1 MAVQLQQENGFL
13 ILPDEQ
19 GPFHIIGDVH
29 GCFEELLAL
38 LQRLHYHVYF
48 NAHEQRYEVKAPLNF
63 KALFVGDLVDRG
75 PNSPE
80 VLRLVMDMVEA
91 GQAYCVSG
99 NHDNKLYR
107 KLLGHNVQIRH
118 GLELTVAQMESY
130 DAAFHERVRHFI
142 GNLPHHIILDQG
154 RLVIAH
160 AGLEERLH
168 GRNTKSVRA
177 LCLYGPTTG
186 AVDEKGLPVRL
197 DWAAAYCGKA
207 IVVYGHTPVHEPIWR
222 NNTINID
229 TGCVFGGS
237 LTALTYPD
245 HALTVV
251 NAYRKYA
258 DPLRPFIYH
267 HPHGQQPSS
276 PPYSSSPS

>member
-1 MAVQLQQENGFL
+1 MTQNLEHPFFNL
-13 ILPDEQ
+13 ELPEES

-29 GCFEELLAL
+29 GCLQELLEL
-38 LQRLHYHVYF
+38 LQRLGYDISF
-48 NAHEQRYEVKAPLNF
+48 DKELAKYEVKVPDGA

-91 GQAYCVSG
+91 GIAYCVSG
-99 NHDNKLYR
+99 NHDD
-107 KLLGHNVQIRH
+107 KLLRMLLGRNVQVRH
-118 GLELTVAQMESY
+118 GLELTKAQLESY
-130 DAAFHERVRHFI
+130 DAVFRERVKHFLS
-142 GNLPHHIILDQG
+142 GLPHHIILDEG

-168 GRNTKSVRA
+168 GRSSKVVRE

-186 AVDEKGLPVRL
+186 ETDDKGLPIRL
-197 DWAAAYCGKA
+197 DWAADYCGNA
-207 IVVYGHTPVHEPIWR
+207 IVVYGHTPVHEPRWR

-245 HALTVV
+245 HVLTTVK
-251 NAYRKYA
+251 ARHEYA
-258 DPLRPFIYH
+258 ESVRPFLRYQQLHSH
-267 HPHGQQPSS
+267 HSAS
-276 PPYSSSPS
+276 

>member
-1 MAVQLQQENGFL
+1 MITQV
-13 ILPDEQ
+13 EQ
-19 GPFHIIGDVH
+19 DNRYPVPSEEPHTLHIIGDVH

-38 LQRLHYHVYF
+38 LQRLQYHVHF
-48 NAHEQRYEVKAPLNF
+48 NREQQRYEVKPPANC
-63 KALFVGDLVDRG
+63 KAAFVGDLVDRG

-91 GQAYCVSG
+91 GQAYCVIG

-107 KLLGHNVQIRH
+107 KLLGHQVQVRH
-118 GLELTVAQMESY
+118 GLEATVAQMEQY
-130 DAAFHERVRHFI
+130 DTAFHNRVIDFL
-142 GNLPHHIILDQG
+142 GNLPHHVILDQG

-168 GRNTKSVRA
+168 GKDSKSARA

-186 AVDEKGLPVRL
+186 AQDEHGLPVRL
-197 DWAAAYCGKA
+197 DWAADYCGKA
-207 IVVYGHTPVHEPIWR
+207 IVVYGHTPVHTPVWR

-245 HALTVV
+245 HQLTAVE
-251 NAYRKYA
+251 AFLKYA
-258 DPLRPFIYH
+258 DPMRPFIQ
-267 HPHGQQPSS
+267 HPLRAN
-276 PPYSSSPS
+276 